1 MKTEEML
8 ILGLTGAAAYLVWRM
23 KSQKTAVVTQSVT
36 SPVTYSP
43 SSTAV
48 VPEDSVPPSMPTM
61 PMPSLPE
68 PVSSSLA
75 TPVVLQVGP
84 NERCRDVLVQNGY
97 YGSASSRC
105 LPKNLKLQV
114 APCDSGKVRESFPM
128 TLDIANCAA
137 DEVDD
142 PWRGIGKC
150 VSLEENK
157 LLSQPKP
164 STVPQGPI
172 KPMVVVTPGQATNPY
187 GEMCIPEA
195 ATVSISPCPEGQE
208 RNPEPCSWPGG
219 RRYERSIWNRGQ
231 NFCPTGFKPN
241 RGAIPCKLKCTGKPP
256 PGLTEDLVKT
266 FQSEYYIGP
275 DEPGNTLPKCVPV
288 GTNVTV
294 DPCPPG
300 QSRACHKMAW
310 KCPEGQKIVSTS
322 SCGKCYTPADPN
334 RRVPY
339 AEEQRKK
346 SCLQNYGLIWN
357 SATRKCEMRK

>member
-68 PVSSSLA
+68 PDWRTMTNKVS
-75 TPVVLQVGP
+75 VL
-84 NERCRDVLVQNGY
+84 E
-97 YGSASSRC
+97 
-105 LPKNLKLQV
+105 
-114 APCDSGKVRESFPM
+114 VRPE
-128 TLDIANCAA
+128 N
-137 DEVDD
+137 V
-142 PWRGIGKC
+142 
-150 VSLEENK
+150 VSLPP
-157 LLSQPKP
+157 LSQAFLPPISQALPTAPDP
-164 STVPQGPI
+164 SPP
-172 KPMVVVTPGQATNPY
+172 PAPPSEVTAKNSW

-195 ATVSISPCPEGQE
+195 ATVSIPPCPEGQE